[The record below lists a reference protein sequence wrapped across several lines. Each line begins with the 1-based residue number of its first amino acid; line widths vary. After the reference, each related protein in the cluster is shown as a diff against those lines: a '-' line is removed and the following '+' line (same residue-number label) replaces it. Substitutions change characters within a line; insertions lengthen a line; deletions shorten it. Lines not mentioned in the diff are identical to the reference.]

1 LTVAKL
7 RAKGILLDFDGT
19 IVDSREAYFAAARA
33 AFRAL
38 GLGQPGEKVSLEI
51 PRSLERKKP
60 LSEVVEVDRERFLG
74 VYLGTYYSV
83 TAEKTHLLPN
93 VSTALK
99 ALCEKAKLGLITMRC
114 VPKEDIVGELRRFK
128 VWRYFSCVIAASDAC
143 ESKPSPEA
151 LLKCAEALGLPI
163 GDCVM
168 VGDSVSDMRAGKAA
182 GAKTVA
188 VLSGLFSREELAGE
202 KPDLILKD
210 VGLLPDFIE

>member
-1 LTVAKL
+1 MNFTKL
-7 RAKGILLDFDGT
+7 RAKGILLDLDGT

-38 GLGQPGEKVSLEI
+38 GLGQPGEKVTLEI
-51 PRSLERKKP
+51 PRSLERKQP
-60 LSEVVEVDRERFLG
+60 LDEVVKVDREKFLR

-93 VSTALK
+93 VSTTLK
-99 ALCEKAKLGLITMRC
+99 TLWEKAKLGLITMRC
-114 VPKEDIVGELRRFK
+114 VPKEDIVYELKRFK
-128 VWRYFSCVIAASDAC
+128 VWRYFSCVMAASDAC

-151 LLKCAEALGLPI
+151 LLKCAETLGLPI
-163 GDCVM
+163 DVCAM
-168 VGDSVSDMRAGKAA
+168 VGDSISDVRAGKAA

-188 VLSGLFSREELAGE
+188 VLSGLFSNEELADE

-210 VGLLPDFIE
+210 VSLLPDFIE

>member
-1 LTVAKL
+1 MTATKL
-7 RAKGILLDFDGT
+7 GAKGILLDLDGT
-19 IVDSREAYFAAARA
+19 IVDSREAYFAAAKA

-38 GLGQPGEKVSLEI
+38 GLGQPGEKVALEI
-51 PRSLERKKP
+51 PRSLESKQP
-60 LSEVVEVDRERFLG
+60 LNEVVEADREKFLG

-83 TAEKTHLLPN
+83 TAKSTHLLPN

-99 ALCEKAKLGLITMRC
+99 TLCEKAKLGLITMRC
-114 VPKEDIVGELRRFK
+114 VPKEDIVYELRRFN
-128 VWRYFSCVIAASDAC
+128 VWRYFSCVMAASDGC
-143 ESKPSPEA
+143 EPKPSPEA

-168 VGDSVSDMRAGKAA
+168 VGDSVSDVRAGKAA

-202 KPDLILKD
+202 NPDLILKD
-210 VGLLPDFIE
+210 VSLLPDFIK

>member
-1 LTVAKL
+1 VTKL

-19 IVDSREAYFAAARA
+19 LVNSREAYFAAARA
-33 AFRAL
+33 AFQAL
-38 GLGQPGEKVSLEI
+38 GLGQPGEKVALEI

-60 LSEVVEVDRERFLG
+60 LDKVLEVDREKFLG

-83 TAEKTHLLPN
+83 TAEKTHLLPT
-93 VSTALK
+93 VSAALK
-99 ALCEKAKLGLITMRC
+99 TLCEKAKLGLITMRC
-114 VPKEDIVGELRRFK
+114 VPKEDIVCELKRFK
-128 VWRYFSCVIAASDAC
+128 VWRYFSCVMAASDAC
-143 ESKPSPEA
+143 EPKPSPEA

-168 VGDSVSDMRAGKAA
+168 VGDSVSDVRAGKAA

-202 KPDLILKD
+202 EPDLILKD
-210 VGLLPDFIE
+210 VSLLPDFIE